1 VRFDGSS
8 LFEAGF
14 WDATLVQATFAGA
27 TLDRV
32 TLPTTGSGSA

>member
-14 WDATLVQATFAGA
+14 WDTSLVQVTFAGCDVRRA
-27 TLDRV
+27 SIPLV
-32 TLPTTGSGSA
+32 QGS